1 MEITGKLIK
10 IGEIQNIS
18 DKFQK
23 REFVIETDEQYP
35 QKIQLE
41 LQGKNCDVIDGY
53 KIGQEVE
60 CSLNLRGRLW
70 TNADGIDKYF
80 NTIVCWK
87 IQPKVQVTGN
97 ANTPATAT
105 NPKEVLTAPLG
116 QEKEPDDLP
125 F

>member
-23 REFVIETDEQYP
+23 REFVIETEETYP

-41 LQGKNCDVIDGY
+41 LQGKNCDVIGGY
-53 KIGQEVE
+53 EIGQEVE

-87 IQPKVQVTGN
+87 LQPKVQVTGN
-97 ANTPATAT
+97 TAT
-105 NPKEVLTAPLG
+105 TKTNTKEVLTAPLG
-116 QEKEPDDLP
+116 QENEPDDMP